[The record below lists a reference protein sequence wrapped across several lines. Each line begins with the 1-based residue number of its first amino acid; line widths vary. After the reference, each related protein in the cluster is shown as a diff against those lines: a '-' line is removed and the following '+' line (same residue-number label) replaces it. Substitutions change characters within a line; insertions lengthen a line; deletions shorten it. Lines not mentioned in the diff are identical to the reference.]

1 AGQLEARRL
10 AVTGR
15 DHRVAGIAEDF
26 RGLLEEARVAIGD
39 EEGGAAHRLSSLPRV
54 RRALT
59 RQASR
64 AYAAPMKSLLC
75 ACAIA
80 YCAIASSGCGSNA
93 AGTELLGSY
102 SVMISSMGKS
112 DPDVMTVSP
121 GIDDKLLL
129 SFVAG
134 VTTDVG
140 AVNANGLRADFK
152 DS

>member
-1 AGQLEARRL
+1 
-10 AVTGR
+10 
-15 DHRVAGIAEDF
+15 
-26 RGLLEEARVAIGD
+26 
-39 EEGGAAHRLSSLPRV
+39 
-54 RRALT
+54 
-59 RQASR
+59 
-64 AYAAPMKSLLC
+64 MKSLLC
-75 ACAIA
+75 ACAIV
-80 YCAIASSGCGSNA
+80 YCAIASSGCGSSA

-121 GIDDKLLL
+121 GTDDKLLL

-152 DS
+152 DSSKLSLAMQPVQIDHSTGSQAGTVTGEGVLMGDGTATLTLHFTSMSGVMQDYDVSGTKQ